1 MSTKDYWLNID
12 NHLDKLQVIWDDY
25 VSEEY
30 TIDKNTD
37 TYQKVLKIW
46 LLFYKFS
53 DIISGKSKALWPLQ
67 QDEE

>member
-37 TYQKVLKIW
+37 AYQKVLKIW